1 MSIRGP
7 QALASLEEAM
17 RDIRRE
23 EDEISR
29 RVARTS
35 ERITKLRE
43 AEAEY
48 FRQLAKLRLDP
59 KIQAELDG
67 EITAAERKAR
77 DVLKGHARDVT
88 MAETS
93 LKAIEDN
100 RSKLL
105 EHRSA
110 ALRLLEDKQE
120 NLTAL
125 TAKLAQQI
133 ASDPQ
138 FIAKRQETEELDHIA
153 EEALK
158 KTEQAE
164 ADREAKGKPYR
175 DDPLFIYL
183 WDAGYGTSTYKASG
197 LTRYLD
203 GLVSR
208 LIGFTKAR
216 PNYHMLNE
224 LPLRLR
230 EHAELQE
237 ENVRAAEA
245 ELAALEVAA
254 IDAAGGAPLR
264 DAVETTKAEITKLDE
279 QVVALEDQRDAAANA
294 LRSLAEGEDPEF
306 VRAATDLA
314 AALAREDIR
323 TLLAEA
329 RRTRTAQDDTI
340 VGQIDETRTR
350 LGEEETESKEQ
361 RARLKTLA
369 ERRRELEDIQW
380 EFKKQHFD
388 DPGSSFSQDRLVG
401 DMLTEFLKGGIS
413 AAAYWDQWRKSQ
425 NWAPGSEWGSGYKST
440 RRAGSNKSP
449 WGNGGGWP
457 DSSIG
462 GGAAPRKPTP
472 GGFGGA
478 WGGGLGGGSAGGGFS
493 RPRGGGSAGGGLSS
507 GNRKS
512 SSGFKTGGRF

>member
-67 EITAAERKAR
+67 EITSAERKAR

-88 MAETS
+88 KAETA
-93 LKAIEDN
+93 LKTIEEN
-100 RSKLL
+100 RAKLI
-105 EHRSA
+105 EHRAA
-110 ALRLLEDKQE
+110 ALRLLTDKQE
-120 NLTAL
+120 SLTAL

-133 ASDPQ
+133 ASDPK
-138 FIAKRQETEELDHIA
+138 FIAQRQETEALDHIA

-203 GLVSR
+203 GLVAK
-208 LIGFTKAR
+208 LVGFNKAR

-237 ENVRAAEA
+237 ANVRAAEA
-245 ELAALEVAA
+245 EPSSTNRLLPSKISATPPRTLCAASPRAKIRNSSVPQTIWLQRSHARIFALYWQKHAAPARRKTTPSSLRLTKPAPASAKKRLRAKSNALALKLWPSVAVSWKTFSGNSKSSGLMIRGQASAKIASSAICSPNSSRAAFLQLPIGINGGRAKTGRRAANGALATKARAAPAPRTALGAMPVAGQIAVLVVAQSQRANHRPAALAAHGVAA
-254 IDAAGGAPLR
+254 
-264 DAVETTKAEITKLDE
+264 
-279 QVVALEDQRDAAANA
+279 
-294 LRSLAEGEDPEF
+294 
-306 VRAATDLA
+306 LA
-314 AALAREDIR
+314 AALLGAVSR
-323 TLLAEA
+323 AH
-329 RRTRTAQDDTI
+329 
-340 VGQIDETRTR
+340 VG
-350 LGEEETESKEQ
+350 
-361 RARLKTLA
+361 AA
-369 ERRRELEDIQW
+369 
-380 EFKKQHFD
+380 
-388 DPGSSFSQDRLVG
+388 V
-401 DMLTEFLKGGIS
+401 S
-413 AAAYWDQWRKSQ
+413 AAAVSRQATANPAADLK
-425 NWAPGSEWGSGYKST
+425 PG
-440 RRAGSNKSP
+440 AGSSL
-449 WGNGGGWP
+449 
-457 DSSIG
+457 
-462 GGAAPRKPTP
+462 PR
-472 GGFGGA
+472 
-478 WGGGLGGGSAGGGFS
+478 LG
-493 RPRGGGSAGGGLSS
+493 
-507 GNRKS
+507 
-512 SSGFKTGGRF
+512 T